1 MGKVGKLFVA
11 VSALAVLPLLYLTLL
26 IISSVS
32 KEYSWNEMDWD
43 GDGHTSISEF
53 LLAGDTGTRPVT
65 VNGTV
70 CTEIYQYKDGLEL
83 KTLCP

>member
-1 MGKVGKLFVA
+1 MGKIAIIAVA
-11 VSALAVLPLLYLTLL
+11 VSLLAALPLLYLTGL

-32 KEYSWNEMDWD
+32 KGYSWNEMDWD

-70 CTEIYQYKDGLEL
+70 CTEIYQYKDGLQL
-83 KTLCP
+83 NTLCP